1 MELTFWYDP
10 GCPWCWI
17 TSRWIN
23 EVSARR
29 DLSVAWRSFSLKVKN
44 AGNDLPEWLVRNIE
58 ATHGALRVSEAMRAA
73 YGEERVAPLYTE
85 LGRRIHHDGDAELKS
100 LPDALEAVGVAAAL
114 AERATD
120 DSLDEPILASM
131 DDAFRAAGEDVGTPI
146 IRIGPEGHPGFF
158 GPVLSP
164 APTGDAAL
172 ALFDGLVA
180 VADAGA
186 DGFFELKRE
195 RRVGPIFGPRS

>member
-1 MELTFWYDP
+1 VELTFWYDP

-17 TSRWIN
+17 TSRWIV
-23 EVSARR
+23 EVSAER
-29 DLSVAWRSFSLKVKN
+29 DLAVAWRSFSLKVKN
-44 AGNDLPEWLVRNIE
+44 AGNDLPEKIARSTE
-58 ATHGALRVSEAMRAA
+58 ATHGALRVTEAVRAA

-85 LGRRIHHDGDAELKS
+85 LGRRIHHDGDGELKT
-100 LPDALEAVGVAAAL
+100 LTDALEVVGVDPAF

-120 DSLDEPILASM
+120 DSLDAPILASM
-131 DDAFRAAGEDVGTPI
+131 DEAFRASGEDVGTPI
-146 IRIGPEGHPGFF
+146 IRIGPEGRPGFF

-164 APTGDAAL
+164 APTGAAAL

-195 RRVGPIFGPRS
+195 RRVGPIFGPRP